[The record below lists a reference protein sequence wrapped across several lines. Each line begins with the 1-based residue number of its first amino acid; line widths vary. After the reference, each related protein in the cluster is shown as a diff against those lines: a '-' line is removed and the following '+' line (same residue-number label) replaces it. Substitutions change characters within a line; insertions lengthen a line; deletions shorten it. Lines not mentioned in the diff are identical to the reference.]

1 MFGFL
6 TIAIAMLIG
15 DKQKSLRDLLWGA
28 GIVLLF
34 V

>member
-1 MFGFL
+1 MFGIL
-6 TIAIAMLIG
+6 AITIAMLIG
-15 DKQKSLRDLLWGA
+15 DKQESLRDLLWGA

>member
-1 MFGFL
+1 MFGII
-6 TIAIAMLIG
+6 TIVVAMIIG
-15 DKQKSLRDLLWGA
+15 DSQKSLRDLLWGA

>member
-1 MFGFL
+1 MLGIA
-6 TIAIAMLIG
+6 TIIIAMLIG
-15 DKQKSLRDLLWGA
+15 DKQESLRDLLWGA

>member
-1 MFGFL
+1 MFGV
-6 TIAIAMLIG
+6 IAIIIAMLIG